1 MLLMVVKPKVAFL
14 LSIEKDK
21 TIYNFIFLSLSFSFC
36 NLSVLRLIS
45 CIFCSYLILI
55 CSSDSRPPEESP
67 LKQLA
72 MKIIKT
78 ITK

>member
-1 MLLMVVKPKVAFL
+1 MVVKPKVAFL

-21 TIYNFIFLSLSFSFC
+21 TIYNFIFLSLLFSFC
-36 NLSVLRLIS
+36 NLSVLCLIS